1 MGKAEFLY
9 YGRVWSKG
17 WTVEVDFDR
26 INIALIRLILGGFVK
41 LKTNHVEHP

>member
-9 YGRVWSKG
+9 Y

-26 INIALIRLILGGFVK
+26 INIVLICLILGGFVK